1 MTFTGN
7 ERVEIAKKE
16 YQNWGL
22 KKVVV
27 LDNGKTIG
35 YVSQVNDKSTGE
47 QSFVITDQY
56 VPPTA
61 SLNERQ
67 AVTEVTVLYRGSTAP
82 DKGNL
87 FDSSN
92 PTYQDVR
99 SDWLGNDIP
108 AAMQIMNGGESAIPQ
123 LKSASTTL
131 QETMKA
137 YPNALVDIYGHSLG
151 SMNGQYAVSD
161 LPEVFHTRISGVYI
175 YQGPNI
181 YSILNEQQ
189 QTTADKLTDA
199 GKIFN
204 FIDTKDLIPIGYSSS
219 KKQVGTLIEVES
231 KKVDMVTQHMWGGY
245 QFDKAGNIISRSKGN
260 VQLAQHEANKE
271 IERLT
276 TLRKK
281 MIQVNGGLSS
291 AQEIFIDAMQAKA
304 ITTGYKHIIQTEI
317 DGLTKWLKKEIEN
330 AHELWQHTKADA
342 QRWGQHLSETEKI
355 TALAEGNVTEF
366 STVHQPVNEYETIL
380 TMLRNI
386 QAELDQLLAQI
397 KATID
402 QQVATDSELAN
413 YFS

>member
-1 MTFTGN
+1 MK
-7 ERVEIAKKE
+7 ELKSQKKE

-61 SLNERQ
+61 SLSERQ
-67 AVTEVTVLYRGSTAP
+67 AVTGVTILYRGSTAP

-99 SDWLGNDIP
+99 SDWLENDIP

-123 LKSASTTL
+123 LKSASITL

-161 LPEVFHTRISGVYI
+161 LPEAFHTRISGVYI

-219 KKQVGTLIEVES
+219 KK
-231 KKVDMVTQHMWGGY
+231 
-245 QFDKAGNIISRSKGN
+245 
-260 VQLAQHEANKE
+260 
-271 IERLT
+271 
-276 TLRKK
+276 
-281 MIQVNGGLSS
+281 
-291 AQEIFIDAMQAKA
+291 
-304 ITTGYKHIIQTEI
+304 
-317 DGLTKWLKKEIEN
+317 KWE
-330 AHELWQHTKADA
+330 
-342 QRWGQHLSETEKI
+342 
-355 TALAEGNVTEF
+355 
-366 STVHQPVNEYETIL
+366 P
-380 TMLRNI
+380 
-386 QAELDQLLAQI
+386 
-397 KATID
+397 
-402 QQVATDSELAN
+402 
-413 YFS
+413 